1 MIDHKS
7 IISTSKN
14 EQTDNSIIDKRGS
27 ITCLELY
34 PQWTK

>member
-7 IISTSKN
+7 IISYFQEWT
-14 EQTDNSIIDKRGS
+14 TDNSIIDKRGS
-27 ITCLELY
+27 ITCLEFY